1 MLNLYLVSTCYQYHH
16 VLKILPSCYILLFYE
31 FKIVLKLIR
40 YDAEPR
46 FSLFRKILDKINTK
60 KLKFSHFRSSLDHFS
75 HIESLENTG
84 IWWQR
89 QTDGFY
95 YCLIWRR
102 QVDLQFYGKTRN
114 KTCVGRSEKKIAFS
128 TEIFVFNK
136 INLCCM
142 N

>member
-31 FKIVLKLIR
+31 FKIVLKLIT
-40 YDAEPR
+40 YDAVPR

-84 IWWQR
+84 I
-89 QTDGFY
+89 
-95 YCLIWRR
+95 
-102 QVDLQFYGKTRN
+102 
-114 KTCVGRSEKKIAFS
+114 
-128 TEIFVFNK
+128 
-136 INLCCM
+136 
-142 N
+142 